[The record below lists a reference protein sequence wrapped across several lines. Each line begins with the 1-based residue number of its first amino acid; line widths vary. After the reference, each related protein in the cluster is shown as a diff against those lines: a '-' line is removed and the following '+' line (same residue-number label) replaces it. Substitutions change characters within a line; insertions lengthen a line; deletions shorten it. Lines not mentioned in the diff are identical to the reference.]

1 MKVSNSGDNMKLIVG
16 LGNPGKEYE
25 NTRHN
30 VGFSVIDN
38 YVKKNNL
45 GTFKQ
50 KYNGLYLKT
59 KVNDF
64 DVIFLKPQSY
74 MNLSGEVVRK
84 FVDFYKIP
92 IKNVLVIYDDMDTEI
107 EKIRIRSKGGPGS
120 HNGMKSVI
128 CELNSEEFPRIRV
141 GIGRPKNEF
150 DRIDY
155 VIGHIN
161 EEEYKRLEIGQNKA
175 VDAISYFIKNSID
188 NTMNK
193 YN

>member
-1 MKVSNSGDNMKLIVG
+1 MYLIVG
-16 LGNPGKEYE
+16 LGNPEPEY
-25 NTRHN
+25 NKTRHN
-30 VGFSVIDN
+30 MA
-38 YVKKNNL
+38 
-45 GTFKQ
+45 
-50 KYNGLYLKT
+50 
-59 KVNDF
+59 F
-64 DVIFLKPQSY
+64 DVINKLAKKYNINLNKNNFNAIYQNAIIEGEKVILVKPQTY
-74 MNLSGEVVRK
+74 MNSSGESVK
-84 FVDFYKIP
+84 QFVDFYKIP
-92 IKNVLVIYDDMDTEI
+92 IENVLVIYDDMDTEI

-120 HNGMKSVI
+120 HNGMKSLI

-161 EEEYKRLEIGQNKA
+161 EEEYKRLVIGQNKA
-175 VDAISYFIKNSID
+175 VDAISYFIKNGID

>member
-1 MKVSNSGDNMKLIVG
+1 MYLIVG
-16 LGNPGKEYE
+16 LGNPEPEY
-25 NTRHN
+25 NKTRHN
-30 VGFSVIDN
+30 MG
-38 YVKKNNL
+38 
-45 GTFKQ
+45 
-50 KYNGLYLKT
+50 
-59 KVNDF
+59 F
-64 DVIFLKPQSY
+64 DVINKLAKKYNINLNKNNFNAIYQNAIIEGEKVILVKPQTY
-74 MNLSGEVVRK
+74 MNSSGESVRQ

-92 IKNVLVIYDDMDTEI
+92 IENVLVIYDDMDTEI

-120 HNGMKSVI
+120 HKGMKSLI

-161 EEEYKRLEIGQNKA
+161 EEEYKRLVIGQNKA
-175 VDAISYFIKNSID
+175 VDAISYFIKNGID

>member
-1 MKVSNSGDNMKLIVG
+1 MYLIVG
-16 LGNPGKEYE
+16 LGNPEPEY
-25 NTRHN
+25 NKTRHHM
-30 VGFSVIDN
+30 G
-38 YVKKNNL
+38 
-45 GTFKQ
+45 
-50 KYNGLYLKT
+50 
-59 KVNDF
+59 F
-64 DVIFLKPQSY
+64 DVINKLAKKYNINLNKNNFNAIYQNAIIEGEKVILVKPQTY
-74 MNLSGEVVRK
+74 MNSSGESVK
-84 FVDFYKIP
+84 QFVDFYKIP
-92 IKNVLVIYDDMDTEI
+92 IENVLVIYDDMDTEI

-120 HNGMKSVI
+120 HNGMKSLI

-161 EEEYKRLEIGQNKA
+161 EEEYKRLVIGQNKA
-175 VDAISYFIKNSID
+175 VDAISYFIKNGID

>member
-1 MKVSNSGDNMKLIVG
+1 MYLIVG
-16 LGNPGKEYE
+16 LGNPEPEY
-25 NTRHN
+25 NKTRHN
-30 VGFSVIDN
+30 MG
-38 YVKKNNL
+38 
-45 GTFKQ
+45 
-50 KYNGLYLKT
+50 
-59 KVNDF
+59 F
-64 DVIFLKPQSY
+64 DVINKLAKKYNINLNKNNFNAIYQNTIIEGEKVILVKPQTY
-74 MNLSGEVVRK
+74 MNSSGESVRQ

-92 IKNVLVIYDDMDTEI
+92 IENVLVIYDDMDTEI

-120 HNGMKSVI
+120 HNGMKSLI

-161 EEEYKRLEIGQNKA
+161 EEEYKRLVIGQNKA
-175 VDAISYFIKNSID
+175 VDAISYFIKNGID

>member
-1 MKVSNSGDNMKLIVG
+1 MYLIVG
-16 LGNPGKEYE
+16 LGNPEPEY
-25 NTRHN
+25 NKTRHTM
-30 VGFSVIDN
+30 G
-38 YVKKNNL
+38 
-45 GTFKQ
+45 
-50 KYNGLYLKT
+50 
-59 KVNDF
+59 F
-64 DVIFLKPQSY
+64 DVINKLAKKYNINLNKNNFNAIYQNAIIEGEKVILVKPQTY
-74 MNLSGEVVRK
+74 MNSSGESVRQ

-92 IKNVLVIYDDMDTEI
+92 IENVLVIYDDMDTEI

-120 HNGMKSVI
+120 HNGMKSLI

-161 EEEYKRLEIGQNKA
+161 EEEYKRLVIGQNKA
-175 VDAISYFIKNSID
+175 VDAISYFIKNGID

>member
-1 MKVSNSGDNMKLIVG
+1 MYLIVG
-16 LGNPGKEYE
+16 LGNPEPEY
-25 NTRHN
+25 NKTRHN
-30 VGFSVIDN
+30 MG
-38 YVKKNNL
+38 
-45 GTFKQ
+45 
-50 KYNGLYLKT
+50 
-59 KVNDF
+59 F
-64 DVIFLKPQSY
+64 DVINKLAKKYNINLNKNNFNAIYQNAIIEGEKVILVKPQTY
-74 MNLSGEVVRK
+74 MNSSGESVRK

-92 IKNVLVIYDDMDTEI
+92 IENVLVIYDDMDTEI

-120 HNGMKSVI
+120 HNGMKSLI

-161 EEEYKRLEIGQNKA
+161 EEEYKRLVIGQNKA
-175 VDAISYFIKNSID
+175 VDAISYFIKNGID